1 MGDALAVSLLECREF
16 SSKDFAKYHPG
27 GSLGKRLY
35 LKVKDLY
42 THNTKPQVSTDS
54 SIKEVIVE
62 ITKNRLGAVTVVD
75 NNSIA
80 GIITDGDIR
89 RIMEK
94 HNSFE
99 QLTAKDIMGKSP
111 RQIESLELA
120 INALEIMRSNNI
132 TQLVVSD
139 NGVYKGI
146 IHLHDLLK
154 EGIL

>member
-1 MGDALAVSLLECREF
+1 M
-16 SSKDFAKYHPG
+16 
-27 GSLGKRLY
+27 
-35 LKVKDLY
+35 
-42 THNTKPQVSTDS
+42 
-54 SIKEVIVE
+54 
-62 ITKNRLGAVTVVD
+62 KNNA
-75 NNSIA
+75 IA

-89 RIMEK
+89 RMMEK

-99 QLTAKDIMGKSP
+99 QLTAKDIMGRSP
-111 RQIESLELA
+111 RQIESDELA

-139 NGVYKGI
+139 SGVYKGI